1 MYFDFSAIWSF
12 WSVAPT
18 CGCNYITLRTFIA
31 FTLFTLLFYFFY
43 SFNALF
49 TLLISNYLL
58 LLFIIFTFTLVLL
71 WSHISLVFTQCAVF
85 IRQSAFII
93 CESFIMGSATCKLSL
108 NQYRVLRHHKYR
120 KVIYIYGKNSK
131 DTRYSKLEIIFK
143 NNIGHLMWSF

>member
-1 MYFDFSAIWSF
+1 M
-12 WSVAPT
+12 APT

-71 WSHISLVFTQCAVF
+71 
-85 IRQSAFII
+85 
-93 CESFIMGSATCKLSL
+93 
-108 NQYRVLRHHKYR
+108 
-120 KVIYIYGKNSK
+120 
-131 DTRYSKLEIIFK
+131 
-143 NNIGHLMWSF
+143 